1 MIRSIRRYQTLIFD
15 CDGVVLDSNKI
26 KTDAF
31 YQSVAFCG
39 ELPARELVR
48 YHVSNGGISRYKKF
62 DYFLNSIAPKYGIKN
77 QDVSLDKLLKSY
89 SRNVLEGLLTCRYS
103 PGLYD
108 FRAQAPFSRWLIVS
122 GGDQKEL
129 RHVFKKRNLDEY
141 FNGGIFGSPDS
152 KNIIMKRELSNKNIQ
167 HPALFLGDSKYD
179 QQVAVEND
187 CDFAFIS
194 GWSEVENWPEWVLE
208 NNIDHFASLPS
219 LLEKHS

>member
-1 MIRSIRRYQTLIFD
+1 M
-15 CDGVVLDSNKI
+15 
-26 KTDAF
+26 
-31 YQSVAFCG
+31 
-39 ELPARELVR
+39 
-48 YHVSNGGISRYKKF
+48 
-62 DYFLNSIAPKYGIKN
+62 
-77 QDVSLDKLLKSY
+77 
-89 SRNVLEGLLTCRYS
+89 
-103 PGLYD
+103 
-108 FRAQAPFSRWLIVS
+108 
-122 GGDQKEL
+122 
-129 RHVFKKRNLDEY
+129 FKKRNLDEY

-219 LLEKHS
+219 LLEKYS